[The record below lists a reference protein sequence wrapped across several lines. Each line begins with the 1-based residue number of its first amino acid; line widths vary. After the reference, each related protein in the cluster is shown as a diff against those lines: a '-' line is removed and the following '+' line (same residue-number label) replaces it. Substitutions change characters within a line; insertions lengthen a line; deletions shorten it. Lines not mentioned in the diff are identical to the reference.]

1 MITSTSV
8 ALDFWSDVNDSS
20 CLPHPFYDFLK
31 ISRFMTILN
40 ENLLFYFGKCFMMGK
55 YNNILFLFSYL
66 IISNQQVNHQIDYE
80 LLTVGNMFMMY
91 NKKLLARFFGVTDI
105 FLNPQTKQFCIT
117 KTSGFGFISLS
128 TKIIVTLKN
137 VNKYL
142 LLY

>member
-55 YNNILFLFSYL
+55 YNNILFLFSCL
-66 IISNQQVNHQIDYE
+66 IISNQYVNHQIDYE
-80 LLTVGNMFMMY
+80 LLTVGNVY
-91 NKKLLARFFGVTDI
+91 DV
-105 FLNPQTKQFCIT
+105 
-117 KTSGFGFISLS
+117 
-128 TKIIVTLKN
+128 
-137 VNKYL
+137 
-142 LLY
+142 